1 MEALTPF
8 VALGCIGAWITS
20 LWVFAMSHQWLY
32 VALDICVFPVGI
44 IHGVMVWIGLA

>member
-20 LWVFAMSHQWLY
+20 VFVAISTHAWVLLLVDVIA
-32 VALDICVFPVGI
+32 FPIGI
-44 IHGVMVWIGLA
+44 IHGVMVWLGFA